1 MLTDGIYFA
10 NGDRGRRLL
19 WLGGHCCCCGGGVGG
34 GFGGFAF
41 FIKVVM
47 LLFRR
52 VYGDR
57 CHFLGWRAGIYLVQG
72 QNRDRRAAL
81 RLKVRLQVD
90 ARPWGTL
97 EGILVVWNK
106 CKVFFGAHIENNTA
120 VYSVYTNECIAYSN
134 PSNMS
139 VKYIHNIL
147 HRRTC
152 SKNIIFFANSK

>member
-57 CHFLGWRAGIYLVQG
+57 CHFSGWRAGNV
-72 QNRDRRAAL
+72 
-81 RLKVRLQVD
+81 
-90 ARPWGTL
+90 
-97 EGILVVWNK
+97 
-106 CKVFFGAHIENNTA
+106 
-120 VYSVYTNECIAYSN
+120 
-134 PSNMS
+134 
-139 VKYIHNIL
+139 
-147 HRRTC
+147 
-152 SKNIIFFANSK
+152 